1 MQVMELVADAARKA
15 LAQGDVSAREAYLR
29 RVRDDAVRTATGNGT
44 PKDAAAFLANSFVS
58 LVRDAVREQDQSV
71 TLDEAPAEGETRRG
85 RRWVRKFW

>member
-15 LAQGDVSAREAYLR
+15 LAQADVSAREAYLR
-29 RVRDDAVRTATGNGT
+29 RVRDHALLTATSSGT
-44 PKDAAAFLANSFVS
+44 PKDAAAFLASSFVS

-71 TLDEAPAEGETRRG
+71 ILDEAPAEDETRRG